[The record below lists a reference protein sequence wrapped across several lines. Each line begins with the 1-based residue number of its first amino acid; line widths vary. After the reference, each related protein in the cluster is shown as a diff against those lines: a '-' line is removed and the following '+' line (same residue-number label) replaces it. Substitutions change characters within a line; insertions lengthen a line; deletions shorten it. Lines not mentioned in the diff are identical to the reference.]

1 MRELPIARPK
11 FRFSLLYGWAR
22 RAMRTVPC
30 PIVSEWSLP
39 GDYERIEPGFPQRRF
54 WTLRRSH
61 LSRGW
66 TPQFL
71 SGLLSSRAELGRKIN
86 TER

>member
-1 MRELPIARPK
+1 VRELPIARSK

-39 GDYERIEPGFPQRRF
+39 GDYERIEPGFPQRRLIGIGAAVTHRPPSRPGEF
-54 WTLRRSH
+54 RPSRSQ
-61 LSRGW
+61 SR
-66 TPQFL
+66 P
-71 SGLLSSRAELGRKIN
+71 
-86 TER
+86 